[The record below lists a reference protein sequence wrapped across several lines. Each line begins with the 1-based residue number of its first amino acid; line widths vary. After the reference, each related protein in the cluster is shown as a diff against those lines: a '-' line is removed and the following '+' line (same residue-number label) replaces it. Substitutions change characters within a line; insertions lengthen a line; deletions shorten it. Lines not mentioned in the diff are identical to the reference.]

1 MHASIEKLLNDQVKY
16 EASASMQYLSMAS
29 WADENGYNGI
39 AEFFYRQSEEE
50 RVHMI
55 KLVKFINER
64 SAKVIIPQLE
74 KPKSDFDSLNQLFE
88 TFLESE
94 IFVTQQINKVIYE
107 CLQHKDYNVHNFM
120 QWYVTEQL
128 EEEAVAK
135 TLLDKLNII
144 GDAKSGHYLF
154 DRDINTIEATS
165 VSEE

>member
-1 MHASIEKLLNDQVKY
+1 MNQVIEQLLNDQVKF
-16 EASASMQYLSMAS
+16 EAKASMQYLAMAS
-29 WADENGYNGI
+29 WADAIGYNGV
-39 AEFFYRQSEEE
+39 ADFFYSQSEEE

-64 SAKVIIPQLE
+64 SGNAIVPDLE
-74 KPKSDFDSLNQLFE
+74 KPKSDYASLNELFE

-94 IFVTQQINKVIYE
+94 MFVTQQINHIIFE

-128 EEEAVAK
+128 EEEAVAR

-144 GDAKSGHYLF
+144 GDDKSGHYLF
-154 DRDINTIEATS
+154 DKDITAIAQTNQNPA
-165 VSEE
+165 